1 VYQPILANQKLVSSY
16 DDQPTILFCKFSVQ
30 ISQWFLSKSETILS
44 HLSSS
49 IGCGIGDKAPVQ
61 SICTWLQCH
70 GRGIVVDQNIYAHPY
85 DIYVIGTQESAMT
98 EKDWVNFIKK
108 QIAQCGFGNKS
119 LA

>member
-1 VYQPILANQKLVSSY
+1 MMDTLSFFFSPIS
-16 DDQPTILFCKFSVQ
+16 
-30 ISQWFLSKSETILS
+30 
-44 HLSSS
+44 
-49 IGCGIGDKAPVQ
+49 GDKAPVQ

-108 QIAQCGFGNKS
+108 QIAQCGFAEIEVVCISFLIYIEWIYVKQYPHVLPNS
-119 LA
+119 TSN